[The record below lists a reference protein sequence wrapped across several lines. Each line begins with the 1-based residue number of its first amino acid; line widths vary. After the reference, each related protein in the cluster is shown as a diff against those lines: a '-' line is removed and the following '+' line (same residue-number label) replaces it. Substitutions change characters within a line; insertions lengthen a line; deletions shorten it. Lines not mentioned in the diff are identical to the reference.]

1 VPYSIGQYRFD
12 LEAFFPG
19 SIKDEITEIRVNNPE
34 VLMTEAKAR
43 KRRQKL
49 THDGKLTILA
59 ADHPGRR
66 VTGSGLDPLVM
77 GDRNQYL
84 GRVLRVL
91 TAGEVDGIMGTTD
104 IIEELFIVNYL
115 VKRNG
120 GPDFLNEKVIVGS
133 MNRGGLAGASFEMD
147 DRLTS
152 FTADRIHKLGL
163 DAAKTMF
170 RIEDTE
176 EQSLRT
182 IEYNVQAI
190 NQLNH
195 YGIPVF
201 VEPLPIKKE
210 DGKYKVQKKPEPLIR
225 TIGVASALGDSSM
238 NVWLKIPYCE
248 GYDRVV
254 RATTLPLLMLG
265 GESSGDPTGV
275 IQDFATGMK
284 AGKNVRGALVG
295 RNVTF
300 PGDDDPRAV
309 ATAINGVVHKG
320 WSAPEAV
327 EHLLRERGQDMNAL
341 RRYFK

>member
-1 VPYSIGQYRFD
+1 VSYSIGQYRFD

-19 SIKDEITEIRVNNPE
+19 SIKDAITEIRVNNPE
-34 VLMTEAKAR
+34 VVMIEARAR
-43 KRRQKL
+43 TRRQKL

-77 GDRNQYL
+77 GDRIQYL

-91 TAGEVDGIMGTTD
+91 IAGEVDGIMGTTD
-104 IIEELFIVNYL
+104 IIEELFIVNHL
-115 VKRNG
+115 VKQKG
-120 GPDFLNEKVIVGS
+120 GPDFLSKKVMVGC
-133 MNRGGLAGASFEMD
+133 MNRGGLSGATFEMD

-152 FTADRIHKLGL
+152 FTAERIHHLEL

-170 RIEDTE
+170 RLEDTE
-176 EQSLRT
+176 EQSLQT

-190 NQLNH
+190 NQLNQ

-201 VEPLPIKKE
+201 VEPLPVKKE
-210 DGKYKVQKKPEPLIR
+210 DGKYKVQKKAEPLIK
-225 TIGVASALGDSSM
+225 TIGVASALGNSSM
-238 NVWLKIPYCE
+238 NLWLKIPYCE

-265 GESSGDPTGV
+265 GESSGDPTGI
-275 IQDFATGMK
+275 IQDFANGMT

-300 PGDDDPRAV
+300 PGNDDPRAV
-309 ATAINGVVHKG
+309 ASAIHGVVHKG
-320 WSAPEAV
+320 WRAAQAV
-327 EHLLRERGQDMNAL
+327 EHLLQVRGQEMNAL
-341 RRYFK
+341 CQYFK